1 MDGARGHGC
10 GTDMSQPASTLYTGL
25 GDDGST
31 GRLFGGR
38 LSKDH
43 PLVDACGDID
53 ETVSALGLAREAL
66 TGDPGTAALVLRLQ
80 RDLFVVAADLMSNP
94 RARGRLT
101 DGVSRVDEAMTE
113 RVEQAIDTLLLERPL
128 RPVFVV
134 PGATRASAALD
145 LARSVC
151 RRAERAVVRAGTDGA
166 RPSAHVL
173 VFLNRLG
180 DLLYVLARLTAGSD
194 EEPLSHT

>member
-1 MDGARGHGC
+1 MGDVPGRSS
-10 GTDMSQPASTLYTGL
+10 GTDMSQPASSVYTRL

-43 PLVDACGDID
+43 PVVDACGDID

-66 TGDPGTAALVLRLQ
+66 TDDPEAAELVLRLQ
-80 RDLFVVAADLMSNP
+80 RDLFVVAADLMTNP

-101 DGVSRVDEAMTE
+101 DRLSRVDEAMTDADE
-113 RVEQAIDTLLLERPL
+113 HEIDRLLLERPL

-151 RRAERAVVRAGTDGA
+151 RRAERAVVRAGTNGA
-166 RPSAHVL
+166 GPSEHVL

-180 DLLYVLARLTAGSD
+180 DLLYVLARRTAGSA
-194 EEPLSHT
+194 EEPVSHT